1 MRRATW
7 GWVMIVRMRVGILVS
22 ILTTAVGLLMAAPA
36 SAEIIY
42 QSIPDL
48 TIAQV
53 DNPCSQCGGNGQSVG
68 QQFSLATAATANTV
82 TFVVYS
88 SYVWPT
94 SVTIGI
100 YQDLGGTVG
109 SVVYENTFSSFV
121 SDVPTPNSTD
131 VVTVDVGNVALAS
144 GSYLLFMTNPDS
156 LGVATFAAPGN
167 GGFVFVEGSTD
178 PLTGDTYSR
187 ALAENTGVSIS
198 GVIPEASTWA
208 MMLLGF
214 AGLALAGHGWPR
226 RDRENPAA
234 G

>member
-1 MRRATW
+1 
-7 GWVMIVRMRVGILVS
+7 MIVRMRVGILVS

-144 GSYLLFMTNPDS
+144 GSYLRHAES
-156 LGVATFAAPGN
+156 GATFAAPGTLSSSR
-167 GGFVFVEGSTD
+167 GA
-178 PLTGDTYSR
+178 PMLTAIPS
-187 ALAENTGVSIS
+187 VSIS
-198 GVIPEASTWA
+198 GVIPEA
-208 MMLLGF
+208 
-214 AGLALAGHGWPR
+214 
-226 RDRENPAA
+226 
-234 G
+234 

>member
-1 MRRATW
+1 
-7 GWVMIVRMRVGILVS
+7 MIVRMRVGILVS
-22 ILTTAVGLLMAAPA
+22 ILTTAVGLLLRPCACKRRNHLP
-36 SAEIIY
+36 
-42 QSIPDL
+42 
-48 TIAQV
+48 V
-53 DNPCSQCGGNGQSVG
+53 DPGFDDSSGGQSLLAVRRQRPKVG
-68 QQFSLATAATANTV
+68 QQFSLATAATANAV

-100 YQDLGGTVG
+100 YQDHGGTVG

-131 VVTVDVGNVALAS
+131 VVTVDVGDIALAS

-167 GGFVFVEGSTD
+167 GGFVFVKGSTD

-187 ALAENTGVSIS
+187 VLAENTGVSIS

-214 AGLALAGHGWPR
+214 AGLGPGRTWLA
-226 RDRENPAA
+226 AT
-234 G
+234 